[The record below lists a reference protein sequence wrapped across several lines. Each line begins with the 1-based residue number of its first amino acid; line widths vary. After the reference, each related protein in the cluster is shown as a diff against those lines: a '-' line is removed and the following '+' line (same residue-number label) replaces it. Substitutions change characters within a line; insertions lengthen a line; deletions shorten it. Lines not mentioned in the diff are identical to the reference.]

1 MARKTWVTILG
12 WLLVLAG
19 AAALVLPGPGLLLL
33 LAGLVVLSQEYE
45 WAERHVEPVKDKA
58 IEAAKQGVATYP
70 RIILSMLS
78 ATAVLA
84 TGVFWWADPE
94 IPEFWFI
101 GPQLPLG
108 GWTSGSG
115 IILSGLVAWG
125 LLIYSIKTYRAEAV
139 RERKASAST

>member
-70 RIILSMLS
+70 RILLSMLS

-84 TGVFWWADPE
+84 AGLFWWLDPE
-94 IPEFWFI
+94 IPEIGFI
-101 GPQLPLG
+101 GPELPLG
-108 GWTSGSG
+108 GWTTGSG

-125 LLIYSIKTYRAEAV
+125 LLIYSIKKFRSEAV
-139 RERKASAST
+139 NDRKPNPST

>member
-1 MARKTWVTILG
+1 MARKTWVTLLG

-45 WAERHVEPVKDKA
+45 WAERHVEPVKDRA
-58 IEAAKQGVATYP
+58 IAAAKQGVATYP
-70 RIILSMLS
+70 RIALSMLS

-84 TGVFWWADPE
+84 VGLFWWLDPE
-94 IPEFWFI
+94 IPEIWFI

-108 GWTSGSG
+108 GWTTGSG

-125 LLIYSIKTYRAEAV
+125 LLIYSIKTYRNEAV
-139 RERKASAST
+139 RDRKSNAST